1 MAAEQIG
8 AMDIPAEVR
17 NGGRVEALKHALG
30 ANAIHG
36 QRRTNADKR
45 RCVEIAAKEFAGL
58 SSRAIAELCGVSDH
72 FVCGIKSES
81 GANESHVTGT
91 DGKQYPAHKP
101 RRPST
106 PEEEEAAAQNGGRS
120 TT

>member
-1 MAAEQIG
+1 MAAEQID
-8 AMDIPAEVR
+8 ARDIPAEVR
-17 NGGRVEALKHALG
+17 AGGRVDALKHALG

-45 RCVEIAAKEFAGL
+45 RCVELAVKEFASL
-58 SSRAIAELCGVSDH
+58 SSRAIAELCGVSDP
-72 FVCGIKSES
+72 FVLQIRQVLTVSTS
-81 GANESHVTGT
+81 ITGS
-91 DGKQYPAHKP
+91 DGKKYPAKRKSRLP
-101 RRPST
+101 TT